1 MHKFIFFVQFLRTR
15 YNIGHLVIQSSLMP
29 RSRYSKLFSLIHSF
43 MHQMAS
49 NATEIVLAGLG
60 FTFLL
65 ISSLKVSVMV
75 AIIAALHM

>member
-1 MHKFIFFVQFLRTR
+1 
-15 YNIGHLVIQSSLMP
+15 MP

>member
-1 MHKFIFFVQFLRTR
+1 
-15 YNIGHLVIQSSLMP
+15 
-29 RSRYSKLFSLIHSF
+29 
-43 MHQMAS
+43 MAS